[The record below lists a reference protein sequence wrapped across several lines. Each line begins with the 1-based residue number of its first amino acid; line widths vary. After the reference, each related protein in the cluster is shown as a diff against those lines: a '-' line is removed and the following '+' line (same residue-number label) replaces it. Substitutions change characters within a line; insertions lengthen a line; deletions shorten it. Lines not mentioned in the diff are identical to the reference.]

1 MREMDEEDDG
11 TGKNE
16 HLRPVAGLPSRVLDL
31 SCCRGPSALSGS
43 RASEQG
49 S

>member
-16 HLRPVAGLPSRVLDL
+16 HLDRLRAFRPEFWIFPAA
-31 SCCRGPSALSGS
+31 GPSALSGS